1 MFTALG
7 DPVNVA
13 ARLQDMTKTL
23 DCKAIVSDEVFATAG
38 ISALSLSRTEVAIR
52 GREEPM
58 IVRTVAD
65 PAVLATLLEAERAQL
80 SPARAS

>member
-1 MFTALG
+1 
-7 DPVNVA
+7 VA

-38 ISALSLSRTEVAIR
+38 VTPGQLARTEVAVR

-65 PAVLATLLEAERAQL
+65 PAVLASMLKSASALA
-80 SPARAS
+80 PAGAS